1 MHRSTKRFWDFYS
14 SLPGEIRRLADKSF
28 DLLKN
33 DASHPSLHFKK
44 VGNFWYT
51 VLNDSEIITMTTL
64 LANAF
69 EEASKLPESDQD
81 ALAKWLLDELH
92 SEKRWAES
100 FAESQDILEK
110 LADEALEEK
119 KQGKTSPLDLDRL

>member
-1 MHRSTKRFWDFYS
+1 
-14 SLPGEIRRLADKSF
+14 
-28 DLLKN
+28 
-33 DASHPSLHFKK
+33 
-44 VGNFWYT
+44 
-51 VLNDSEIITMTTL
+51 MTTL

-81 ALAKWLLDELH
+81 ALAKWLLEELH

-100 FAESQDILEK
+100 FAESQDVLEK

>member
-1 MHRSTKRFWDFYS
+1 
-14 SLPGEIRRLADKSF
+14 
-28 DLLKN
+28 
-33 DASHPSLHFKK
+33 
-44 VGNFWYT
+44 
-51 VLNDSEIITMTTL
+51 MTTL

-92 SEKRWAES
+92 SEKRWAAS
-100 FAESQDILEK
+100 FAESEDILEK

-119 KQGKTSPLDLDRL
+119 RKINSGLMK